1 MNPGFATRFCR
12 KCLYSSLSVEHMV
25 RFAKMTYPE
34 YDIYESTGYPNGH
47 PIGAQDASDRIV
59 ADMLQYGLYIDFV
72 ETLIKVESDGY
83 MGRKFALRGLDGVI
97 DDVLQAG
104 YSFDSTTGQFFEDQS
119 QQITRNWGR
128 LIEGDERQMAVMRL
142 DVVDNTKLVK
152 ENTKQLI
159 DKTYGEFRD
168 IVEGAVIGRLGRLWS
183 WEGDGTLGAF
193 MLGEYSRL
201 AIFAGMEIINRMYMF
216 NKLRNP
222 LNAPLKLRIAVHSGN
237 FVYSDDEK
245 ECFKSDII
253 RKVKTL
259 ESKAAFPNSL
269 VISESLAMAQDQAM
283 LNIFS
288 EPKVVPKLSEKFRM
302 YQVSLERR
310 FQARQ

>member
-12 KCLYSSLSVEHMV
+12 KCLYSSLSVDHMV

-34 YDIYESTGYPNGH
+34 YDIYESTGYPSGH

-83 MGRKFALRGLDGVI
+83 MGRKFALRGLDDVI
-97 DDVLQAG
+97 DDVLQVG
-104 YSFDSTTGQFFEDQS
+104 YSFDSATGQFFEDQS
-119 QQITRNWGR
+119 QQVTRNWGR
-128 LIEGDERQMAVMRL
+128 LIDGDERQMAVMRL

-152 ENTKQLI
+152 ENSKQLI

-168 IVEGAVIGRLGRLWS
+168 IVEGAVVGRLGRLWS

-201 AIFAGMEIINRMYMF
+201 AIFAGMEIINRIYMF
-216 NKLRNP
+216 NKLKNP

-237 FVYSDDEK
+237 FVYSDDET
-245 ECFKSDII
+245 ECLKSDII
-253 RKVKTL
+253 RKVKML
-259 ESKAAFPNSL
+259 ESKAAPPNSI
-269 VISESLAMAQDQAM
+269 VISESLAMAQDQAL

-288 EPKVVPKLSEKFRM
+288 EPKVVPKQTEKFRM
-302 YQVSLERR
+302 YQVSMERR
-310 FQARQ
+310 VQAR